1 MANYYT
7 ANRDDYEYTCAI
19 CRKKFTLI
27 SDPGYGRM
35 GKRYVCQDC
44 EEERRNAKKGIVDQ
58 EKEEIFKKA
67 KKYLGEFYD
76 EQKVKHDLGELLK
89 MPGVKKTGIAAT
101 LDYWYKIK
109 GNDPSKSYG
118 GIGIVKHV
126 YQQAAKYYDEK
137 RKSKQRKIQSVAA
150 EGEHDN
156 FLFERKKPTVILK
169 PPIPYYGKNDKFN
182 LD

>member
-1 MANYYT
+1 MANYAT
-7 ANRDDYEYTCAI
+7 NREGYRYTCST
-19 CRKKFTLI
+19 CKKKFTLDE
-27 SDPGYGRM
+27 DPGYGHV
-35 GKRYVCQDC
+35 GNKYWCQDC
-44 EEERRNAKKGIVDQ
+44 EEEKRNVKKGIIDE

-67 KKYLGEFYD
+67 EEYLGEFYD

-89 MPGVKKTGIAAT
+89 IPGIKKSGIAAT

-126 YQQAAKYYDEK
+126 YQQAAKYYEEK
-137 RKSKQRKIQSVAA
+137 RKSRKRKIQSVVA

-169 PPIPYYGKNDKFN
+169 PPIPYYGKNDRFN

>member
-1 MANYYT
+1 MANYAT
-7 ANRDDYEYTCAI
+7 NREGYRYTCST
-19 CRKKFTLI
+19 CKKKFTLDE
-27 SDPGYGRM
+27 DPGYGHV
-35 GKRYVCQDC
+35 GNKYWCQDC
-44 EEERRNAKKGIVDQ
+44 EKEKRNVKKGIVDE

-67 KKYLGEFYD
+67 EEYLGEFYD

-89 MPGVKKTGIAAT
+89 IPGIKKSGIAAT

-126 YQQAAKYYDEK
+126 YQQAAKYYEEK
-137 RKSKQRKIQSVAA
+137 RKSRKRKIQSVVA

-169 PPIPYYGKNDKFN
+169 PPIPYYGKNDRFN